1 MRRQGAV
8 CLRSREPD
16 EHVTQEEHSKRDL
29 KLETFQSQC
38 FMITWI
44 LAFYFLS
51 IPPLLLTG
59 ITYAGQA
66 QGWVVPVSVTPWFQ
80 RLLAL
85 KDGKHKTMV
94 RRDLVVAVN
103 NVPASESWSCCATA
117 KVASDSSSGATTAE
131 SGRVIRRES
140 KNEKRRRSSSL
151 GTWHSGRSSGSRKET
166 YKHLRNS
173 GDKKPY

>member
-1 MRRQGAV
+1 M
-8 CLRSREPD
+8 
-16 EHVTQEEHSKRDL
+16 
-29 KLETFQSQC
+29 
-38 FMITWI
+38 
-44 LAFYFLS
+44 
-51 IPPLLLTG
+51 
-59 ITYAGQA
+59 
-66 QGWVVPVSVTPWFQ
+66 VPVSVTPWFQ

-140 KNEKRRRSSSL
+140 KNEKRRKKLLFGDVALRSVFWFTKRNLQTSS
-151 GTWHSGRSSGSRKET
+151 K
-166 YKHLRNS
+166 LR
-173 GDKKPY
+173 GQKTLLMQ